1 MPFLW
6 RFAQKSKTAS
16 KMTPKEIYCT
26 PKRTDVIHT
35 PLLNIIEGVALF
47 KVRALLPIPPRGGI

>member
-1 MPFLW
+1 MEV
-6 RFAQKSKTAS
+6 RTKIKNSVKND
-16 KMTPKEIYCT
+16 PKEIYCT